1 MQKSIKYL
9 AACFVIVILAVLVI
23 YSSFSN
29 SKNYYIKATDGA
41 VEIWQGRFAP
51 MSQELLVTLPGAQA
65 PHSIKEVYIK
75 EEVFPLVFNYYVN
88 KADALLDVAGMPDFE
103 GIEFYLNKAILF
115 GITDDLRKKAY
126 ARLNSINMMTLLYK
140 ADVAASKETI
150 KGFKTALK
158 YLKKAAFLDLDDSQN
173 TLVKQKIE
181 SIRAEIAK
189 IAESKA
195 DRPKT
200 PAAAP
205 SPAK

>member
-1 MQKSIKYL
+1 MEKSIKYI
-9 AACFVIVILAVLVI
+9 AAFFVILVALVI

-29 SKNYYIKATDGA
+29 IKNYYIKAGAGA

-51 MSQELLVTLPGAQA
+51 MSRKLLVTLPGAQA
-65 PHSIKEVYIK
+65 PHPIKEVYLK

-115 GITDDLRKKAY
+115 GTTDDLRKKAY
-126 ARLNSINMMTLLYK
+126 VRLNSINMMTLQYK

-150 KGFKTALK
+150 DGFKTALK
-158 YLKKAAFLDLDDSQN
+158 YLKKAALLDLDDSQN
-173 TLVKQKIE
+173 KLIKQKIE
-181 SIRAEIAK
+181 SIRAK
-189 IAESKA
+189 SAESITGG
-195 DRPKT
+195 RPKT
-200 PAAAP
+200 PAAT